1 MQEKNNHSELPQA
14 LELTVYNLPDP
25 VSVADTDARRT
36 AGGRLRML
44 LVMLICAAPVVASY
58 LTYYLIKPQS
68 FRNFGELIQPVKA
81 IPAISALTLDGKSVD
96 LQTLKGQWLFIS
108 VSSGNCPVECQKTLL
123 LQRQIRASLGR
134 EKDRTDWVWLITD
147 DATVDA
153 DLQAG
158 LSDALVLRVPHT
170 QLAQWLKPEAGRDLS
185 QNMYLVDPRGDW
197 MMRFPATLNMEQA
210 SLLKKDWDRL
220 LRASVSW
227 DRPGR

>member
-1 MQEKNNHSELPQA
+1 M
-14 LELTVYNLPDP
+14 YDLPDP
-25 VSVADTDARRT
+25 VSVADIDARRT

-44 LVMLICAAPVVASY
+44 LVMLICATPVIASY

-81 IPAISALTLDGKSVD
+81 MPSMPALTLEGQSLD

-108 VSSGNCPVECQKTLL
+108 VSSGHCPADCQNTLL

-147 DATVDA
+147 DAPVDA
-153 DLQAG
+153 ELKAG

-170 QLAQWLKPEAGRDLS
+170 QLAQWLNAQAGHVLS
-185 QNMYLVDPRGDW
+185 QHLYLIDPRGDW
-197 MMRFPATLNMEQA
+197 MMRFPAALNMEQA
-210 SLLKKDWDRL
+210 SLLKKDFDRL